1 MVRTRINKPF
11 TLVLCEKS
19 YSATR
24 IAQALSKSNVKIMF
38 SNGVKILDVFSD
50 KGQHYV
56 VCSAVGH
63 LYRLADVTRAF
74 NIYPT
79 FDLEWAPVY
88 SIHRNLSKLR
98 RLIKTISE
106 ISENATDFIHACDY
120 DQEGEVIGYN
130 ILEYACKNKYGKSL
144 RAKFSTLT
152 DDEIRVSFEN
162 LLSPNMRLAEA
173 GRSRHMIDFIYGVNL
188 SRALLHSFKA
198 WSKDRFRNLSIGR
211 VQGPTLAFVVRKE
224 IEIREHIPVPYWV
237 LLAIF
242 EKDGLR
248 INAYYKRGKVVT
260 LSEANTVFND
270 CSGKTGLIKEIKTNK
285 FTLYPPPPFNLGD
298 LQKEAYRLFTITPK
312 NALSIAEGLYL
323 NALISYP
330 RTSSQRL
337 PTTIN
342 YSKIISDLSQ
352 ISSKYDDFARK
363 LLSKNKSLSPRDGI
377 GVDSAHPAIYPTGVN
392 PNHKLNQ
399 MEFKV
404 YDLIVKRFFA
414 TLGSPSTS
422 LNTTLSIEVNDS
434 YIFNAQGKKLLDQG
448 WTYFYQSYSKLGE
461 SVVPI
466 LKKGDILKNIMINI
480 LEKFTQ
486 APTRFNP
493 STLLQR
499 MEREKIGTKSTRADI
514 IDILNTRNYITSDK
528 NDMIEGTELGI
539 VVIEALE
546 KYAKEIIS
554 TKFTKIM
561 ESHLEEIEAGKDN
574 YASIIDY
581 AVNSLIES
589 LILFRKN
596 EPEIGA
602 KIAKAAKLL
611 KNI

>member
-1 MVRTRINKPF
+1 MIASRISKPF
-11 TLVLCEKS
+11 TLVICEKFD
-19 YSATR
+19 SATR
-24 IAQALSKSNVKIMF
+24 IARALGKDNVRIVF
-38 SNGVKILDVFSD
+38 LDEIKFLEAFSD
-50 KGQHYV
+50 RGQHYII
-56 VCSAVGH
+56 CSAIGH
-63 LYRLADVTRAF
+63 LYGLVDITKGF

-79 FDLEWAPVY
+79 FDIDWAPVY
-88 SIHRNLSKLR
+88 SKRRRLKKLR
-98 RLIKTISE
+98 LLIKTISE
-106 ISENATDFIHACDY
+106 ISESATNFIHACDY
-120 DQEGEVIGYN
+120 DQEGEVIGFN
-130 ILEYACKNKYGKSL
+130 ILEYACKRKYDKCF

-152 DDEIRVSFEN
+152 DEEIRSSFDN
-162 LLSPNMRLAEA
+162 LLSPDRRLAEA
-173 GRSRHMIDFIYGVNL
+173 GRCRHVIDFLYGVNL
-188 SRALLHSFKA
+188 SRALLYSFRA
-198 WSKDRFRNLSIGR
+198 ESKDRFRNMSIGR

-224 IEIREHIPVPYWV
+224 IEIREHIPIPYWV

-285 FTLYPPPPFNLGD
+285 VTLYQPPPFNLGD

-312 NALSIAEGLYL
+312 NTLSIAEGLYL

-377 GVDSAHPAIYPTGVN
+377 GMDSAHPAIYPTGVN

-466 LKKGDILKNIMINI
+466 LKKGDILKNIMITI